1 MKKRYIPL
9 NAKALLTPSF
19 KSADAFADLV
29 EDFLTRLPTFAPGR
43 WGVIEP
49 INLSLSMPEIRDFL
63 QSGSSDIMWKR
74 NVPPK
79 GWGIFRKR
87 TNPLKGPQLASHY
100 LDVSVG
106 KNDQVLDLISYM
118 SHLSRWA
125 GVEYAHC
132 DTLSLPYVDIAHQ
145 NGLAPYKNNIS
156 IYTYM
161 LVKALPD
168 VMWFQIFG
176 PAYVRLI
183 GLDKILSA
191 PAYKVEQLGPET
203 VSVQLSE
210 SLFDLHDRYD
220 EVEIVRKKV
229 KQHLDDNIFFDP
241 RNEKDHV
248 YRVPQFEFPE

>member
-1 MKKRYIPL
+1 
-9 NAKALLTPSF
+9 
-19 KSADAFADLV
+19 
-29 EDFLTRLPTFAPGR
+29 
-43 WGVIEP
+43 
-49 INLSLSMPEIRDFL
+49 
-63 QSGSSDIMWKR
+63 MW
-74 NVPPK
+74 
-79 GWGIFRKR
+79 
-87 TNPLKGPQLASHY
+87 L
-100 LDVSVG
+100 
-106 KNDQVLDLISYM
+106 
-118 SHLSRWA
+118 
-125 GVEYAHC
+125 
-132 DTLSLPYVDIAHQ
+132 
-145 NGLAPYKNNIS
+145 
-156 IYTYM
+156 
-161 LVKALPD
+161 
-168 VMWFQIFG
+168 QIFG